1 LTFQAAFIY
10 TQFVNMGKLLDKY
23 RAGLIILLCWAL
35 ALSGAT
41 AWNAAGSLGLHVTSI
56 SSSSISVAW
65 ARINN
70 ATSTKVFMGAEPG
83 NAVGAPMPGELE
95 IAVLDGTV
103 SAYTVTELA
112 PAVDVFI
119 RVEVHTST
127 NVFSEHVH
135 ARTKGGP
142 RASLTTPVREVHLYS
157 PRILEIVIA
166 GGDGPALQAGSW
178 TVQRSDGSSIN
189 VESVHRHSVAVGAP
203 AYQIGYGLPAD
214 DSVIDVD
221 HRVFLVLNQPIGNR
235 EILHVTG
242 PGIDFTLPFSDLY
255 LETPVIQLN
264 QVGYSPRATKRW
276 AYVYGWLGDGGALSF
291 SDFPATADVI
301 REASDPRLP
310 REYVLRNLAI
320 TVRASYDDDAGGEV
334 REIDLSSLPPGGYYR
349 VRIPGVG
356 VSWRTEVSESAVFR
370 AYYVVMR
377 GLFFNRWGGNLSS
390 SYTNWSRPP
399 DHPFVYTGEEA
410 DFTRFYP
417 EDQPRIGQRSLVGGY
432 HDAGDFDQ
440 RPMHTV
446 VPQLLMR
453 AYEINPQLYSDGQL
467 NIPESGNGIPDILDE
482 ALWGIAAWEQ
492 LQEEDGGVRQGVES
506 YRHPW
511 GYYFASDDP
520 LPYWTYARDPRITA
534 RAAGL
539 FAQAARLIRP
549 FSPQR
554 SNELQQRAIAAYA
567 WAKAHRTDAT
577 DIFLLYGAGELLLLT
592 EEAKYNNDFIAIWRK
607 YSPELTWWEF
617 PPMALSHLE
626 LSDYIDGERMM
637 PDYILGY
644 YRSPQAH
651 PNIKNAIDFWLARY
665 ANDAVNSIIDSEH
678 AHRNPR
684 PPAYGV
690 YWGNGVNSAKYMDPV
705 IADIY
710 RRNVTADSIQ
720 SYFDALSLAADF
732 ILGANPAGLV
742 YITGLG
748 SRHPMEPLHLD
759 ALVFIKQHNRPPMP
773 GIPSYGPVD
782 SFPGA
787 SYSQPAGA
795 AFYPAFNEH
804 PRALR
809 YADVRTVPPCSE
821 FTVWEMQA
829 PIAELFALLIALQMS
844 PESLSDNCGID
855 HCMDDLGLGTI
866 EPFIF
871 SVSREGNV
879 YAAGAF
885 FSSQGADVAEWV
897 PTSEPLEPGDVI
909 ELDPD
914 NPGSYR
920 KTHGPYSA
928 LVIGVVSSVPGVILG
943 ETPSGSKA
951 LLALLGTVPVKAT
964 DENGPIHPGDLLVSA
979 SRPGYAMRCDD
990 REKCK
995 DAIFGKA
1002 LEQLENGTGII
1013 RVLLMR

>member
-1 LTFQAAFIY
+1 MFSYTLLRRYRGLLVALFCLVLVFQ
-10 TQFVNMGKLLDKY
+10 
-23 RAGLIILLCWAL
+23 RAV
-35 ALSGAT
+35 S
-41 AWNAAGSLGLHVTSI
+41 WNANGGVSGFIGLHVVSTA
-56 SSSSISVAW
+56 SSSVSVAW
-65 ARINN
+65 TSVSN
-70 ATSTKVFMGAEPG
+70 ATSTKVFISAEPG
-83 NAVGAPMPGELE
+83 AAVGAPMPGEIE
-95 IAVLDGTV
+95 IAVLGGTA
-103 SAYTVTELA
+103 STYTVTGLA

-119 RVEVHTST
+119 RVEIHTST

-142 RASLTTPVREVHLYS
+142 RASLDTPVREVHLYS
-157 PRILEIVIA
+157 PRVLEIVIA
-166 GGDGPALQAGSW
+166 GGDGGALQAGSW
-178 TVQRSDGSSIN
+178 AVQRYMGGFIN
-189 VESVHRHSVAVGAP
+189 VTAVYRHSVAISAP
-203 AYQIGYGLPAD
+203 AYQIGYGLSSD
-214 DSVIDVD
+214 DSVIEVD
-221 HRVFLVLNQPIGNR
+221 HRIFLVLDQPIGNR

-242 PGIDFTLPFSDLY
+242 PNIDFILPFSDLY

-264 QVGYSPRATKRW
+264 QVGYSSRATKRW
-276 AYVYGWLGDGGALSF
+276 AYVYGWLGDGGPLLL

-301 REASDPRLP
+301 REASDARLP
-310 REYVLRNLAI
+310 REYVLHNLAI
-320 TVRASYDDDAGGEV
+320 TVRASYDEDAGGEV
-334 REIDLSSLPPGGYYR
+334 REIDLAQLPPGRYYR

-356 VSWRTEVSESAVFR
+356 VSWGTEVSESAIFR
-370 AYYVVMR
+370 AFYVTMR

-390 SYTNWSRPP
+390 QYTNWSRPP
-399 DHPFVYTGEEA
+399 DHPFVYTGEET

-417 EDQPRIGQRSLVGGY
+417 EDQPRVGQRSLVGGY

-446 VPQLLMR
+446 VPQVLMR

-511 GYYFASDDP
+511 GYYLASDDP
-520 LPYWTYARDPRITA
+520 LPYWTYARDPRVTA
-534 RAAGL
+534 RVAGL

-549 FSPQR
+549 FNLQR

-592 EEAKYNNDFIAIWRK
+592 GSDEYNNDFVNIWRK
-607 YSPELTWWEF
+607 YSPDLNWWEF

-626 LSDYIDGERMM
+626 LSDYIDGGRMM
-637 PDYILGY
+637 PDYVLGY

-651 PNIKNAIDFWLARY
+651 PDIKNAIDFWLARY
-665 ANDAVNSIIDSEH
+665 ANDAINSIIDSEH

-684 PPAYGV
+684 PSAYGV

-705 IADIY
+705 IADVS
-710 RRNVTADSIQ
+710 RRNTAPDSIQ

-732 ILGANPAGLV
+732 ILGANPAGLA

-748 SRHPMEPLHLD
+748 TRHPMEPLHLD
-759 ALVFIKQHNRPPMP
+759 SLVFIKQNNRPPMP

-795 AFYPAFNEH
+795 AFYPAFNEQ

-844 PESLSDNCGID
+844 PDILGDSCGID

-871 SVSREGNV
+871 RVSREGNV

-885 FSSQGADVAEWV
+885 FSQGADVAEWV
-897 PTSEPLEPGDVI
+897 SVSEPVEPGDVI

-914 NPGSYR
+914 HPGSYR
-920 KTHGPYSA
+920 KTREPYSP
-928 LVIGVVSSVPGVILG
+928 LVAGVISSAPGVVLSEVSS
-943 ETPSGSKA
+943 ESKA
-951 LLALLGTVPVKAT
+951 LLALLGTVLVKAT
-964 DENGPIHPGDLLVSA
+964 AENGPIRPGDLLVSA
-979 SRPGYAMRCDD
+979 FRSGYAMCCDD
-990 REKCK
+990 REKCQG
-995 DAIFGKA
+995 AIFAKA
-1002 LEQLENGTGII
+1002 LEHLESGTGTI
-1013 RVLLMR
+1013 RALVTR

>member
-1 LTFQAAFIY
+1 
-10 TQFVNMGKLLDKY
+10 
-23 RAGLIILLCWAL
+23 
-35 ALSGAT
+35 
-41 AWNAAGSLGLHVTSI
+41 
-56 SSSSISVAW
+56 
-65 ARINN
+65 
-70 ATSTKVFMGAEPG
+70 
-83 NAVGAPMPGELE
+83 MPGEVG
-95 IAVLDGTV
+95 IAVLDGAAGT
-103 SAYTVTELA
+103 YTVMGLA
-112 PAVDVFI
+112 PAVDVFV
-119 RVEVHTST
+119 RVEVQT
-127 NVFSEHVH
+127 NTAVFSEHVH

-142 RASLTTPVREVHLYS
+142 RAPLNTPVREVHLYS
-157 PRILEIVIA
+157 PRILGIVIA
-166 GGDGPALQAGSW
+166 GGDGGALQAGPW
-178 TVQRSDGSSIN
+178 TVQRLSNGGLIG
-189 VESVHRHSVAVGAP
+189 VEAVYRHSVAVGAP
-203 AYQIGYGLPAD
+203 AYQIGYGLESN

-221 HRVFLVLNQPIGNR
+221 HRIFLVLDQPVGNR
-235 EILHVTG
+235 EMLHVTG
-242 PGIDFTLPFSDLY
+242 PGIDFILPFSDWY

-276 AYVYGWLGDGGALSF
+276 AYVYGWLGDGGPLLLSG
-291 SDFPATADVI
+291 FPTTADVI
-301 REASDPRLP
+301 REASDARLP
-310 REYVLRNLAI
+310 HEYVLRNLAI
-320 TVRASYDDDAGGEV
+320 TVRASYDEDAGGEV
-334 REIDLSSLPPGGYYR
+334 REIDLSQLLPGGYYR

-370 AYYVVMR
+370 AYYVAMR
-377 GLFFNRWGGNLSS
+377 GLFFNRWGGNLSTQ
-390 SYTNWSRPP
+390 YTNWSRPS

-417 EDQPRIGQRSLVGGY
+417 EGQPRVGQRSLVGGY

-446 VPQLLMR
+446 VPQVLMR

-511 GYYFASDDP
+511 GYYLASDDP

-549 FSPQR
+549 FNLQR

-567 WAKAHRTDAT
+567 WAKAHRTAST

-592 EEAKYNNDFIAIWRK
+592 GSAEYNNDFVTIWRT
-607 YSPELTWWEF
+607 YSPELHWWEF

-626 LSDYIDGERMM
+626 LSDYVDGGRMM

-651 PNIKNAIDFWLARY
+651 PDIKNAIDFWLARY
-665 ANDAVNSIIDSEH
+665 ANDAINSIINSEH

-684 PPAYGV
+684 PAAYGV
-690 YWGNGVNSAKYMDPV
+690 YWGNGVNSAKYMDPL

-710 RRNVTADSIQ
+710 RRNVIPDSIQ

-748 SRHPMEPLHLD
+748 ARHPMEPLHLD
-759 ALVFIKQHNRPPMP
+759 SLVFIKQGNGFPMP

-795 AFYPAFNEH
+795 AFYPTFNGQ

-844 PESLSDNCGID
+844 PSLLVDKCGVD
-855 HCMDDLGLGTI
+855 HCMDDLGLGAI

-871 SVSREGNV
+871 RVSREGNV

-885 FSSQGADVAEWV
+885 FSGQGADIAEWV
-897 PTSEPLEPGDVI
+897 RVSEPVEPGDVI

-914 NPGSYR
+914 NPGYYR
-920 KTHGPYSA
+920 KTREPYSR
-928 LVIGVVSSVPGVILG
+928 LVVGVVASSPGFALEKLRADSAVP
-943 ETPSGSKA
+943 
-951 LLALLGTVPVKAT
+951 LALIGTVFVKAT
-964 DENGPIHPGDLLVSA
+964 AENGPIRLGDLLVSA
-979 SRPGYAMRCDD
+979 SKSGYAMRCL
-990 REKCK
+990 ELQMCEG
-995 DAIFGKA
+995 AIIGKA
-1002 LEQLENGTGII
+1002 LTPLLTGTGII
-1013 RVLLMR
+1013 RMLVIH

>member
-1 LTFQAAFIY
+1 MA
-10 TQFVNMGKLLDKY
+10 
-23 RAGLIILLCWAL
+23 LIVLSCSAL

-41 AWNAAGSLGLHVTSI
+41 SWNAADFLDLQVVSI
-56 SSSSISVAW
+56 SSRSVSVRWVSSTAAQMV
-65 ARINN
+65 
-70 ATSTKVFMGAEPG
+70 KVFVAAEPPG
-83 NAVGAPMPGELE
+83 SQGAPMPGEVE
-95 IAVLDGTV
+95 IAVLAGTAT
-103 SAYTVTELA
+103 SYTVTGLA
-112 PAVDVFI
+112 PAVDLFI
-119 RVEVHTST
+119 RVEVHTSSH
-127 NVFSEHVH
+127 VLSEHVY

-142 RASLTTPVREVHLYS
+142 RAPLDTPVREVHLYS
-157 PRILEIVIA
+157 PRILSIVVA
-166 GGDGPALQAGSW
+166 GGDGVALQAGLW
-178 TVQRSDGSSIN
+178 TVQRFNGSFIG
-189 VESVHRHSVAVGAP
+189 VAAVYRHSIAVGAP
-203 AYQIGYGLPAD
+203 AYQIGYGLESND
-214 DSVIDVD
+214 TVIDVD
-221 HRVFLVLNQPIGNR
+221 HRIFLVLDQAIGNR

-242 PGIDFTLPFSDLY
+242 PGIDFILPFSDLY

-276 AYVYGWLGDGGALSF
+276 AYVYGWLGDGGPLTF

-301 REASDPRLP
+301 REASDARLP
-310 REYVLRNLAI
+310 REYALRNLAI

-334 REIDLSSLPPGGYYR
+334 REIDLSSLPPGRYYR

-356 VSWRTEVSESAVFR
+356 VSWRTEVSESALFR
-370 AYYVVMR
+370 AFYVTMR

-399 DHPFVYTGEEA
+399 DHPFVYTGEET
-410 DFTRFYP
+410 DFTVFYP
-417 EDQPRIGQRSLVGGY
+417 EDQPRVGQRSLVGGY

-446 VPQLLMR
+446 VPQVLMR

-492 LQEEDGGVRQGVES
+492 LQEEDGGVRQRVES

-520 LPYWTYARDPRITA
+520 LPYWTYARDPRVTA

-539 FAQAARLIRP
+539 FAQAARLIQS
-549 FSPQR
+549 FNPQR
-554 SNELQQRAIAAYA
+554 AATLRQRAIAAYA

-592 EEAKYNNDFIAIWRK
+592 EEAEYNNDFIAIWRK
-607 YSPELTWWEF
+607 YSPELNWWEF

-626 LSDYIDGERMM
+626 LSDYIDGGRMM
-637 PDYILGY
+637 PDYVLGY
-644 YRSPQAH
+644 YRSPQAN
-651 PNIKNAIDFWLARY
+651 PAIKNAIDFWLARY
-665 ANDAVNSIIDSEH
+665 ANDAANSIIDSEH

-684 PPAYGV
+684 PSAYGV

-705 IADIY
+705 IADVY
-710 RRNVTADSIQ
+710 RRNLAPDSVQ

-732 ILGANPAGLV
+732 ILGANPAGLT

-759 ALVFIKQHNRPPMP
+759 SLVFIRQYTRPPMP
-773 GIPSYGPVD
+773 GIPAYGPVD

-795 AFYPAFNEH
+795 AFYPAFNEQ

-844 PESLSDNCGID
+844 PDILSDNCGID
-855 HCMDDLGLGTI
+855 HCMDDLGLSVI
-866 EPFIF
+866 EPFLF
-871 SVSREGNV
+871 RVTREGNV
-879 YAAGAF
+879 YAAGSF
-885 FSSQGADVAEWV
+885 FSGQGADVAEWV
-897 PTSEPLEPGDVI
+897 PVSEPVEPGDVL
-909 ELDPD
+909 ELDLD
-914 NPGSYR
+914 TVGFYR
-920 KTHGPYSA
+920 KARGPSSR
-928 LVIGVVSSVPGVILG
+928 LVVGVVANSPGLILG
-943 ETPSGSKA
+943 KLRAERKA
-951 LLALLGTVPVKAT
+951 LLALVGTVLVKAT
-964 DENGPIHPGDLLVSA
+964 AENGSIRPGDLLVSA
-979 SRPGYAMRCDD
+979 SMPGHAMRCND
-990 REKCK
+990 REKCQN
-995 DAIFGKA
+995 AIFGKA
-1002 LEQLENGTGII
+1002 LEPLESGTGII
-1013 RVLLMR
+1013 RMLVMR